1 MARANPASE
10 RRRGGEA
17 RLTRVGGRAGGAAR
31 QRRDPEPFHGT
42 LATRLLHYP
51 ALNQFPLL
59 TCVAAVDHLVSL
71 RDESLQDAKLP
82 HAMLLLDQLDA
93 ESWRDHR

>member
-1 MARANPASE
+1 M
-10 RRRGGEA
+10 EA
-17 RLTRVGGRAGGAAR
+17 LADGLLRE
-31 QRRDPEPFHGT
+31 RRDPESFHGT
-42 LATRLLHYP
+42 LATRLLHHP

-59 TCVAAVDHLVSL
+59 TRVAAVDHLFSL
-71 RDESLQDAKLP
+71 RDESLQHAKLT

>member
-1 MARANPASE
+1 M
-10 RRRGGEA
+10 EA
-17 RLTRVGGRAGGAAR
+17 LADSLLR

-42 LATRLLHYP
+42 LATRLLHHP
-51 ALNQFPLL
+51 ALNQLPFLPR
-59 TCVAAVDHLVSL
+59 VAAVDHLVSL